1 MFGRVNPIFDPQP
14 ITLTGRMVRLE
25 PLQRS
30 HAAALFTASQYPE
43 VWRWMPV
50 PMFASVTEV
59 EAWIDEAH
67 RLQAGGS
74 DVPFVTVRIADGAVV
89 GSTRFLDIR
98 RPHRGLEIGWT
109 WITPAAQRTPVNT
122 EAKYLML
129 CQAFEGWGA
138 MRVQLKTDS
147 NNAKSRAAIL
157 RIGAS
162 FEGII
167 RKQMLRA
174 HDNYERDSA
183 MFSIIRSEWPD
194 VKARL
199 DAKLKG

>member
-1 MFGRVNPIFDPQP
+1 MVLEGR
-14 ITLTGRMVRLE
+14 LVRLE

-30 HAAALFTASQYPE
+30 HATALFSASQHSE
-43 VWRWMPV
+43 IWRWMPV
-50 PMFASVTEV
+50 PMFGSSSEV

-74 DVPFVTVRIADGAVV
+74 DVPFATVRRSDGVVV
-89 GSTRFLDIR
+89 GATRFLDIR

-129 CQAFEGWGA
+129 RQAFEGWGA
-138 MRVQLKTDS
+138 LRVQLKTDA

-167 RKQMLRA
+167 RKQMLRS
-174 HDNYERDSA
+174 HDGYERDSA
-183 MFSIIRSEWPD
+183 MFSIIESEWPA
-194 VKARL
+194 VKAGL
-199 DAKLKG
+199 EAKLNR